1 MSKASETAYR
11 FIRGAILEGA
21 LAPGQQLREEHL
33 AEASGVSRTPVRE
46 ALRRL
51 ESEQFVR
58 RTDSQRTFVS
68 NWSLDEIEESFVLRG
83 MLEGHAAARAA
94 IRIDPAGIEALQL
107 HNHNIERA
115 ARAATIDAEAFLE
128 HNREFHAGI
137 LGAAGS
143 ERLATLLGGII
154 EQPVI
159 TRTARRYDR
168 EQIQRSVAEH
178 EELIAAF
185 KRRDAEW
192 AGAVMTAHIRRAFH
206 AYQDAFH
213 NIPRVNGTIAPAGN
227 NPGQA
232 ETA

>member
-68 NWSLDEIEESFVLRG
+68 DWSLDEIEESFVLRG

-94 IRIDPAGIEALQL
+94 KRIDGAAIEALHF
-107 HNHNIERA
+107 HNHHIGLA
-115 ARAATIDAEAFLE
+115 ACAETIDAEAFLE

-137 LGAAGS
+137 LSAAGS

-185 KRRDAEW
+185 RRRDPDW

-206 AYQDAFH
+206 AYQDAFR
-213 NIPRVNGTIAPAGN
+213 NTPRRGGTTGPDIDDR
-227 NPGQA
+227 
-232 ETA
+232 E